1 MDQLAPAI
9 AWIKKNVFWLVCGFL
24 SILMV
29 VSWFLITNGINGERT
44 KQEAQLKKSVS
55 TAKGIKTVT
64 ANPLPKNGVTET
76 EEETIAAHPN
86 ETSRQGMQE
95 ELAATIDSIVA
106 AWKIRK
112 QAQDSILVWPKC
124 IPSDTFVNYF
134 SQFNPPETMPDE
146 LNSAAGTQM
155 EQMLTLYR
163 AKIPEQMAYLCG
175 DDILRTYWKYDP
187 KYMDAEAGAPTDDED
202 GGDPTGGGFGRGG
215 FGAGAGGAGTGAP
228 TLGSPAIDM
237 NQFAVVW
244 SDKNQDLWN
253 QKLTTFNG
261 YDGNQFDYPNPLQ
274 CYMLQQDLWLLEAM
288 FRIVR
293 EVNGDSSANDLSI
306 IKNIDH
312 VAFGREVG
320 GKLGE
325 LTPADQRLAD
335 KTTGGMGFGRS
346 NDGMPGS
353 FGGDGGEEEYDEEGN
368 FEPDGDF
375 FNRSMPMGGGTEGD
389 VMSTSTVPYDN
400 RYVDVNFEPL
410 PAAVV
415 KGVITGAELPE
426 NNLELIVAKRVPVR
440 IALKMDERRIAD
452 FMAACANSPFAFEIQ
467 QVRWNR
473 HTPGGDDIIFNGG
486 GGSAAS
492 STEKRSGM
500 GQNLGMDG
508 FNPTQVEVVP
518 VETRTN
524 YDVNVEFFGIVKIYN
539 PVREDELKRAAGLLE
554 DTDSLDDSAAITAT
568 RSDNPAKP

>member
-9 AWIKKNVFWLVCGFL
+9 AWVKKNIFWLVCGTL
-24 SILMV
+24 SVAMV

-64 ANPLPKNGVTET
+64 ANALPKNGAVET
-76 EEETIAAHPN
+76 EEEEVIAAHPN
-86 ETSRQGMQE
+86 ETSRQGMQD
-95 ELAATIDSIVA
+95 ELSATIDSIVA
-106 AWKIRK
+106 AWTIRK

-124 IPSDTFVNYF
+124 IPSDEFIEHF

-155 EQMLTLYR
+155 EQMLTLYKQ
-163 AKIPEQMAYLCG
+163 KIPEQLAYLCG
-175 DDILRTYWKYDP
+175 DDVLRAYWKYDP
-187 KYMDAEAGAPTDDED
+187 KYLEDTAPTEDED

-228 TLGSPAIDM
+228 TLNSPAIDM
-237 NQFAVVW
+237 NQFAVRW

-253 QKLTTFNG
+253 DKLTTFNG
-261 YDGNQFDYPNPLQ
+261 YDGNQFDYPSPLQ

-288 FRIVR
+288 FRIIR
-293 EVNGDSSANDLSI
+293 EVNGDSNANDLSI

-325 LTPADQRLAD
+325 LTPADPRLGD
-335 KTTGGMGFGRS
+335 KTSSGMFGGTSNEGF
-346 NDGMPGS
+346 PGS

-375 FNRSMPMGGGTEGD
+375 FSRSMPSGGGTDAGD
-389 VMSTSTVPYDN
+389 GFTSSVPYDR

-410 PAAVV
+410 PADVV
-415 KGVITGAELPE
+415 KGVITGQELPE
-426 NNLELIVAKRVPVR
+426 TNLELIVAKRVPVR
-440 IALKMDERRIAD
+440 IALKMDERKIAD

-473 HTPGGDDIIFNGG
+473 HTPGGDDILLNGG
-486 GGSAAS
+486 SGGAGAA
-492 STEKRSGM
+492 TEKRSGM

-508 FNPTQVEVVP
+508 FNPTTLEVVP

-539 PVREDELKRAAGLLE
+539 PVREDELKRAAGLEE
-554 DTDSLDDSAAITAT
+554 DSGISDDSASTANT

>member
-1 MDQLAPAI
+1 MDQLAPVI
-9 AWIKKNVFWLVCGFL
+9 AWTKKNIFWLVCGSL
-24 SILMV
+24 SVAMV
-29 VSWFLITNGINGERT
+29 VVWFLITNSINAERS
-44 KQEAQLKKSVS
+44 KQELALKKSVS
-55 TAKGIKTVT
+55 TAASIKTVT
-64 ANPLPKNGVTET
+64 ANILPKNGVLET
-76 EEETIAAHPN
+76 EEETIPAHPN
-86 ETSRQGMQE
+86 ETSRQGMQK
-95 ELAATIDSIVA
+95 ELGETIDSIVA
-106 AWKIRK
+106 AWTSRK

-163 AKIPEQMAYLCG
+163 SKIPEQMSFLCG
-175 DDILRTYWKYDP
+175 DDVLRAYWKYDP
-187 KYMDAEAGAPTDDED
+187 KYLEDAVSDED
-202 GGDPTGGGFGRGG
+202 EDDGDPAGGGFGRGG
-215 FGAGAGGAGTGAP
+215 FGAGGAGGAGASMLT
-228 TLGSPAIDM
+228 SSAIDM
-237 NQFAVVW
+237 NQFAVRW

-253 QKLTTFNG
+253 QKLTIFNG
-261 YDGNQFDYPNPLQ
+261 YDGNQFDYPSPLQ

-288 FRIVR
+288 FRIIR
-293 EVNGDSSANDLSI
+293 EVNGDSTANDLSI
-306 IKNIDH
+306 IKDIDH

-325 LTPADQRLAD
+325 LTPPDQRLAD
-335 KTTGGMGFGRS
+335 KAGSGMFGGSSNQGF
-346 NDGMPGS
+346 PGS
-353 FGGDGGEEEYDEEGN
+353 FNEDDGEEEYDEEGN

-375 FNRSMPMGGGTEGD
+375 FSRSMPGGAGGTGD
-389 VMSTSTVPYDN
+389 DDGSTSSLPYDR

-410 PAAVV
+410 SAEVV

-426 NNLELIVAKRVPVR
+426 TNLELIVAKRVPVR
-440 IALKMDERRIAD
+440 IALKMDERKIAD

-473 HTPGGDDIIFNGG
+473 HTPGGDEITL
-486 GGSAAS
+486 GGSSGAAGAAAD
-492 STEKRSGM
+492 KRSGM

-508 FNPTQVEVVP
+508 FNANLIDVVP

-539 PVREDELKRAAGLLE
+539 PVREDELKRAAGLEE
-554 DTDSLDDSAAITAT
+554 DTDLLDDSA
-568 RSDNPAKP
+568 SNAKPRNAKPTKP

>member
-24 SILMV
+24 SVLMV

-389 VMSTSTVPYDN
+389 AMSTSTVPYDN

-486 GGSAAS
+486 GGSDAS

>member
-1 MDQLAPAI
+1 MDQLAPVI
-9 AWIKKNVFWLVCGFL
+9 AWTKKNIFWLVCGSL
-24 SILMV
+24 SIAMV
-29 VSWFLITNGINGERT
+29 VSWFLITSGINGERT
-44 KQEAQLKKSVS
+44 KQEADLKKSVS

-64 ANPLPKNGVTET
+64 ANPLPQNGVTET

-124 IPSDTFVNYF
+124 IPSDTFVKFF
-134 SQFNPPETMPDE
+134 SKYNPPETMPDE
-146 LNSAAGTQM
+146 LNSAASTQM

-163 AKIPEQMAYLCG
+163 AKIPEQMSYLCG
-175 DDILRTYWKYDP
+175 DDVLRAYWKYDP
-187 KYMDAEAGAPTDDED
+187 KYQDNSSPIPDED
-202 GGDPTGGGFGRGG
+202 DGDPTGGGFGRGG
-215 FGAGAGGAGTGAP
+215 FGAGAGASGGAP
-228 TLGSPAIDM
+228 TLNSPTIDM
-237 NQFAVVW
+237 NQFAVRW

-253 QKLTTFNG
+253 EKLTSFNG
-261 YDGNQFDYPNPLQ
+261 YDGNQFDYPSPLQ

-293 EVNGDSSANDLSI
+293 EVNGDSSANDLSV

-335 KTTGGMGFGRS
+335 KTSAGMAGGKSTQGFPGFG
-346 NDGMPGS
+346 D
-353 FGGDGGEEEYDEEGN
+353 DGGEEPYDEEGN

-375 FNRSMPMGGGTEGD
+375 FNRSMPMGGGTTDGGG
-389 VMSTSTVPYDN
+389 STSNVPYDN

-415 KGVITGAELPE
+415 KGVITGQELPE
-426 NNLELIVAKRVPVR
+426 TNLELIVAKRVPVR
-440 IALKMDERRIAD
+440 IALKMDERKIAD

-473 HTPGGDDIIFNGG
+473 HTPGGDDIALNGG
-486 GGSAAS
+486 GGAAGAAAD
-492 STEKRSGM
+492 KRSGM

-508 FNPTQVEVVP
+508 FNITAAEVVP

-539 PVREDELKRAAGLLE
+539 PVREDELKRAAGLEE
-554 DTDSLDDSAAITAT
+554 DADSLDDSAATANP

>member
-24 SILMV
+24 SVLMV

-76 EEETIAAHPN
+76 EEVTIAAHPN
-86 ETSRQGMQE
+86 ETSRQGMQD

-175 DDILRTYWKYDP
+175 DDVLRAYWKYDP
-187 KYMDAEAGAPTDDED
+187 KYLDAEAGAPTEDED

-215 FGAGAGGAGTGAP
+215 FGAGGFGAGTGAP

-237 NQFAVVW
+237 NQFAVIW

-346 NDGMPGS
+346 NNGMPGS
-353 FGGDGGEEEYDEEGN
+353 FGGDGGEEEYDEEGA
-368 FEPDGDF
+368 FEPEGDF
-375 FNRSMPMGGGTEGD
+375 FNRSMPMGGGTEDD
-389 VMSTSTVPYDN
+389 VMSTSSVPYDN

-415 KGVITGAELPE
+415 KGVITGSELPE

-440 IALKMDERRIAD
+440 IALKMDERKIAD

-486 GGSAAS
+486 GGSDAS

-554 DTDSLDDSAAITAT
+554 DSDSLDDSAAIATT